1 MIFKKNNGIG
11 RKKKEKEK
19 RLGMVERGII
29 SFMFPD
35 QTKKRTKFVE
45 KSTPHEKV
53 LVINK
58 L

>member
-1 MIFKKNNGIG
+1 
-11 RKKKEKEK
+11 
-19 RLGMVERGII
+19 MVERGII

>member
-1 MIFKKNNGIG
+1 M
-11 RKKKEKEK
+11 EK
-19 RLGMVERGII
+19 RLGMVEKVDK
-29 SFMFPD
+29 SFHVPRPN
-35 QTKKRTKFVE
+35 KKRTKFGE